1 MMQKY
6 FNWINL
12 VIFCMILLI
21 VYIDARVMTQ
31 KQFNRIYLFLFFVF
45 LLTRYVIFPITTVE
59 FKKKLVFDSA
69 KGDVIIAD
77 GDSRTPIMYAQR
89 SLRPDTRRSLN
100 PFMELNI
107 NGKTYY
113 CDCFF
118 QPCKNRDYFNKS
130 LGNDAI
136 EKLEILQI
144 NKKRS
149 FLVLKMDYL
158 GMNYSIYD
166 KPDYSDI
173 LLKNKELEKIE
184 PRNNVEN
191 RFATYCFIVFLL
203 IYALFKN
210 AKNIFHNKS

>member
-12 VIFCMILLI
+12 VIFCVILLM

-31 KQFNRIYLFLFFVF
+31 KQFNWIYLFLFFAF
-45 LLTRYVIFPITTVE
+45 LLTRHVIFPITTIE

-149 FLVLKMDYL
+149 CLVLKMNYL
-158 GMNYSIYD
+158 DINYSIYD
-166 KPDYSDI
+166 KPDYSDV

-184 PRNNVEN
+184 PRNNARN
-191 RFATYCFIVFLL
+191 RFTTYCFIVFLL
-203 IYALFKN
+203 ISTLFKN
-210 AKNIFHNKS
+210 VKNIFHNKS

>member
-1 MMQKY
+1 MQKY

-77 GDSRTPIMYAQR
+77 GDSRTPIMYAKR

-149 FLVLKMDYL
+149 CLVLKMNYL
-158 GMNYSIYD
+158 DINYSIYD
-166 KPDYSDI
+166 KPDYSDV

-184 PRNNVEN
+184 PRDNARN
-191 RFATYCFIVFLL
+191 RFTTYCFIVFLL
-203 IYALFKN
+203 IYTLFKN
-210 AKNIFHNKS
+210 VKNIFHSKP

>member
-1 MMQKY
+1 
-6 FNWINL
+6 
-12 VIFCMILLI
+12 
-21 VYIDARVMTQ
+21 MTQ
-31 KQFNRIYLFLFFVF
+31 KQFNWIYLFLFFAF
-45 LLTRYVIFPITTVE
+45 LLTRHVIFPITTIE

-149 FLVLKMDYL
+149 CLVLKMNYL
-158 GMNYSIYD
+158 DINYSIYD
-166 KPDYSDI
+166 KPDYSDV

-184 PRNNVEN
+184 PRNNARN
-191 RFATYCFIVFLL
+191 RFTTYCFIVFLL
-203 IYALFKN
+203 IYTLFKN
-210 AKNIFHNKS
+210 VKNIFHSKP

>member
-6 FNWINL
+6 FSWINL
-12 VIFCMILLI
+12 VIFCTILLI

-31 KQFNRIYLFLFFVF
+31 KQFNWIYLFLFFVF
-45 LLTRYVIFPITTVE
+45 LLTRHVIFPITTIE

-113 CDCFF
+113 CDCNFS
-118 QPCKNRDYFNKS
+118 PCKNRDYFNKS
-130 LGNDAI
+130 SGNDAI

-149 FLVLKMDYL
+149 CLILKMNYL
-158 GMNYSIYD
+158 DINYSIYD
-166 KPDYSDI
+166 KPDYSDV

-184 PRNNVEN
+184 PRNNARN
-191 RFATYCFIVFLL
+191 RFTTYCFIVFLL
-203 IYALFKN
+203 ISTLFKN
-210 AKNIFHNKS
+210 VKNIFHNKS

>member
-45 LLTRYVIFPITTVE
+45 LLTRHVIFPITTVE

-77 GDSRTPIMYAQR
+77 GDSRTPIMYAKR

-100 PFMELNI
+100 PFMELHI
-107 NGKTYY
+107 NGETYY

-149 FLVLKMDYL
+149 CLVLKMNYL
-158 GMNYSIYD
+158 DINYSIYD
-166 KPDYSDI
+166 KPDYSDV

-184 PRNNVEN
+184 PRNNARN
-191 RFATYCFIVFLL
+191 RFTTYCFIVFLL
-203 IYALFKN
+203 IYTLFKN
-210 AKNIFHNKS
+210 AKNISHNEH

>member
-6 FNWINL
+6 FTWINL
-12 VIFCMILLI
+12 VIFCTILLI

-31 KQFNRIYLFLFFVF
+31 KQFNWIYLFLFFVF
-45 LLTRYVIFPITTVE
+45 LLTRHVIFPITTIE

-149 FLVLKMDYL
+149 CLVLKMNYL
-158 GMNYSIYD
+158 DINYSIYD
-166 KPDYSDI
+166 KPDYSDV

-184 PRNNVEN
+184 PRNNARN
-191 RFATYCFIVFLL
+191 RFTTYCFIVFLL
-203 IYALFKN
+203 IYTLFKN
-210 AKNIFHNKS
+210 VKNIFHSKP

>member
-1 MMQKY
+1 MMQK
-6 FNWINL
+6 FFSWINL
-12 VIFCMILLI
+12 VIFCTILLI

-31 KQFNRIYLFLFFVF
+31 KQFNWIYLFLFFAF
-45 LLTRYVIFPITTVE
+45 LLTRHVIFPITTIE

-149 FLVLKMDYL
+149 CLVLKMNYL
-158 GMNYSIYD
+158 DINYSIYD
-166 KPDYSDI
+166 KPDYSDV

-184 PRNNVEN
+184 PRDNARN
-191 RFATYCFIVFLL
+191 RFTTYCFIVFLL
-203 IYALFKN
+203 IYTLFKN
-210 AKNIFHNKS
+210 VKNIFHSKP

>member
-6 FNWINL
+6 FSWIYL
-12 VIFCMILLI
+12 VIFCVILLTG
-21 VYIDARVMTQ
+21 YIDSRATTQ
-31 KQFNRIYLFLFFVF
+31 KQFNWIYLALFCIF
-45 LLTRYVIFPITTVE
+45 LLTRHVIFPITTVE

-149 FLVLKMDYL
+149 CLVLKMNYL
-158 GMNYSIYD
+158 DINYSIYD
-166 KPDYSDI
+166 KPDYSDV

-184 PRNNVEN
+184 PRNNARN
-191 RFATYCFIVFLL
+191 RFTTYCFIVFLL
-203 IYALFKN
+203 IYTLFKN
-210 AKNIFHNKS
+210 VKNIFHSKP

>member
-6 FNWINL
+6 FTWINL
-12 VIFCMILLI
+12 VIFCTILLI

-31 KQFNRIYLFLFFVF
+31 KQFNWIYLFLFFAF
-45 LLTRYVIFPITTVE
+45 LLTRHVIFPITTIE

-149 FLVLKMDYL
+149 CLVLKMNYL
-158 GMNYSIYD
+158 DINYSIYD
-166 KPDYSDI
+166 KPDYSDV

-184 PRNNVEN
+184 PRNNARN
-191 RFATYCFIVFLL
+191 RFTTYCFIVFLL
-203 IYALFKN
+203 IYTLFKN
-210 AKNIFHNKS
+210 VKNIFHSKP

>member
-1 MMQKY
+1 MMHKY
-6 FNWINL
+6 FSWINL
-12 VIFCMILLI
+12 VIFCTILLI

-31 KQFNRIYLFLFFVF
+31 KQFNWIYLFLFFAF
-45 LLTRYVIFPITTVE
+45 LLTRHVIFPITTIE

-149 FLVLKMDYL
+149 CLVLKMNYL
-158 GMNYSIYD
+158 DINYSIYD
-166 KPDYSDI
+166 KPDYSDV

-184 PRNNVEN
+184 PRNNARN
-191 RFATYCFIVFLL
+191 RFTTYCFIVFLL
-203 IYALFKN
+203 IYTLFKN
-210 AKNIFHNKS
+210 VKNIFHSKP

>member
-1 MMQKY
+1 MQK
-6 FNWINL
+6 FFSWINL
-12 VIFCMILLI
+12 VIFCTILLI

-31 KQFNRIYLFLFFVF
+31 KQFNWIYLFLFFAF
-45 LLTRYVIFPITTVE
+45 LLTRHVIFPITTIE

-149 FLVLKMDYL
+149 CLVLKMNYL
-158 GMNYSIYD
+158 DINYSIYD
-166 KPDYSDI
+166 KPDYSDV

-184 PRNNVEN
+184 PRNNARN
-191 RFATYCFIVFLL
+191 RFTTYCFIVFLL
-203 IYALFKN
+203 IYTLFKN
-210 AKNIFHNKS
+210 VKNIFHSKP

>member
-1 MMQKY
+1 MQKY
-6 FNWINL
+6 FSWINL
-12 VIFCMILLI
+12 VIFCTILLI

-31 KQFNRIYLFLFFVF
+31 KQFNWIYLFLFFAF
-45 LLTRYVIFPITTVE
+45 LLTRHVIFPITTIE

-149 FLVLKMDYL
+149 CLVLKMNYL
-158 GMNYSIYD
+158 DINYSIYD
-166 KPDYSDI
+166 KPDYSDV

-184 PRNNVEN
+184 PRDNARN
-191 RFATYCFIVFLL
+191 RFTTYCFIVFLL
-203 IYALFKN
+203 IYTLFKN
-210 AKNIFHNKS
+210 VKNIFHSKP

>member
-1 MMQKY
+1 MMQK
-6 FNWINL
+6 FFSWINL
-12 VIFCMILLI
+12 VIFCTILLI

-31 KQFNRIYLFLFFVF
+31 KQFNWIYLFLFFAF
-45 LLTRYVIFPITTVE
+45 LLTRHVIFPITTIE

-149 FLVLKMDYL
+149 CLVLKMNYL
-158 GMNYSIYD
+158 DINYSIYD
-166 KPDYSDI
+166 KPDYSDV

-184 PRNNVEN
+184 PRNNARN
-191 RFATYCFIVFLL
+191 RFTTYCFIVFLL
-203 IYALFKN
+203 IYTLYKN
-210 AKNIFHNKS
+210 SKNIFHHEP

>member
-6 FNWINL
+6 FSWINL
-12 VIFCMILLI
+12 VIFCTILLI

-31 KQFNRIYLFLFFVF
+31 KQFNWIYLFLFFAF
-45 LLTRYVIFPITTVE
+45 LLTRHVIFPITTIE

-100 PFMELNI
+100 PFIELNI

-149 FLVLKMDYL
+149 CLVLKMNYL
-158 GMNYSIYD
+158 DINYSIYD
-166 KPDYSDI
+166 KPDYSDV

-184 PRNNVEN
+184 PRNNARN
-191 RFATYCFIVFLL
+191 RFTTYCFIVFLL
-203 IYALFKN
+203 IYTLFKN
-210 AKNIFHNKS
+210 VKNIFHSKP

>member
-1 MMQKY
+1 MQKY

-21 VYIDARVMTQ
+21 VYIDARVMIQ

-100 PFMELNI
+100 PFMELHI
-107 NGKTYY
+107 NGETYY

-149 FLVLKMDYL
+149 CLVLKMDYL

-173 LLKNKELEKIE
+173 LLKNKEAR
-184 PRNNVEN
+184 P
-191 RFATYCFIVFLL
+191 
-203 IYALFKN
+203 
-210 AKNIFHNKS
+210 